1 MYYFCAKVQFF
12 IVANTIGVLK
22 FFLQEEW
29 KGKYS
34 IAGAFL
40 YIFTAVLITFL
51 AFPEM
56 SNQHFAAIFWIV
68 VIFTTLQGISRA
80 FIGMRKGSF
89 VFWQQLTTPASFLA
103 ARLISAFLLMLVF
116 TLFTF
121 GIFILMHGDPE
132 GNSPGFLAVCIVTGL
147 GISSLFTISSSIAAK
162 TDNPGMLLPV
172 LTFPVLLPVLLIGIK
187 AGNKV
192 IAGMQTADIAFELLI
207 LILLD
212 ALVIAMGL
220 VLIRFIWKE

>member
-1 MYYFCAKVQFF
+1 M
-12 IVANTIGVLK
+12 ANTIGVLK

-40 YIFTAVLITFL
+40 YMFTAVLITFL

-56 SNQHFAAIFWIV
+56 SRQHFAAVFWIV
-68 VIFTTLQGISRA
+68 VIFTTLQGVSRA

-103 ARLISAFLLMLVF
+103 ARLISAFILMLVF

-121 GIFILMHGDPE
+121 AIFVLMHGDPE
-132 GNSPGFLAVCIVTGL
+132 GNSLGFLAVCIVTGL

-172 LTFPVLLPVLLIGIK
+172 LTFPVLLPILLIGIK
-187 AGNKV
+187 AGNRA
-192 IAGMQTADIAFELLI
+192 IDGMATADIGLDLM
-207 LILLD
+207 ILLMLD
-212 ALVIAMGL
+212 AMVIALGL
-220 VLIRFIWKE
+220 VLIKFIWKE